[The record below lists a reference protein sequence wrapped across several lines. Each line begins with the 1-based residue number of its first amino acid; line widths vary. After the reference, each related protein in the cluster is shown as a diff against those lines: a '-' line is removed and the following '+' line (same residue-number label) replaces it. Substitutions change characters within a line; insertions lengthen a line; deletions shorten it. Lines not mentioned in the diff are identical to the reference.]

1 MGAFASIAVGQEPT
15 AAFQHF
21 FRFGHDFA
29 DEPESLEYGRI
40 GSTTWGDPYADTE
53 LEISSL
59 EVMKQF
65 YWTTDGEL
73 NSIAGGWR
81 LDGFA
86 GDGMAGIGDETRGH
100 WALNQDAADSLPY
113 AWMTRLAEST
123 RLSGYTT
130 VGLRGIEA
138 DTEYYF
144 LGTGSIL
151 GRVEVQQTIDQQ
163 AFGPQVGL
171 GVVAEAPMF
180 RLEAVALG
188 LVGYGRAKYNQG
200 GVIGEETVVP
210 GALNRP
216 INARTVTP
224 QSTIQSD
231 EEHVAWHGETRVTGS
246 CQITQR
252 LRFDVTWRWFVTGP
266 IYDAGAS
273 VVWGYPSFGFQQTG
287 GEAAYSSDWF
297 LGLNYTW

>member
-1 MGAFASIAVGQEPT
+1 MGAFASITVGQEPT
-15 AAFQHF
+15 AAFQQF
-21 FRFGHDFA
+21 ARFGWDFA
-29 DEPESLEYGRI
+29 DEPEFVEYGRN

-73 NSIAGGWR
+73 NSIAEGWR

-86 GDGMAGIGDETRGH
+86 GDGMAGIGDEARGH
-100 WALNQDAADSLPY
+100 WALNQDAAGSLPY
-113 AWMTRLAEST
+113 AWMTRVAEST

-130 VGLRGIEA
+130 VGLRGIET

-163 AFGPQVGL
+163 VLGPQIGL
-171 GVVAEAPMF
+171 GVVAEASMF

-188 LVGYGRAKYNQG
+188 LVGYGRAEYYQRG
-200 GVIGEETVVP
+200 AFGEAAIP
-210 GALNRP
+210 GALNRSAV
-216 INARTVTP
+216 ARTTVSQP
-224 QSTIQSD
+224 IQSD
-231 EEHVAWHGETRVTGS
+231 EEHVAWHGETRLTGS

-266 IYDAGAS
+266 VYDPGES
-273 VVWGYPSFGFQQTG
+273 VLWNAPDFGFQQTG

-297 LGLNYTW
+297 LGLTYTR